1 MARQKHESPRAVPVA
16 ASHAAALF
24 GAQQAT
30 GNETAD
36 AGDTATQLP
45 LVLDLDGTLI
55 RTDVLAETFIAYLR
69 RNPLRL
75 FQVVV
80 WLFMG
85 RAVLKQKLA
94 HAAEIDVAGL
104 PVTEDL
110 VSFAAR
116 EAAHGRD
123 VHLATAADMS
133 VAESIRERFPF
144 IARVFASNGETN
156 LKSREKARVLTEA
169 FPGGFAYAGNSRAD
183 LAVWQA
189 AGETII
195 VNPAPGLVKAA
206 GAIRPPSQIIARPR
220 RGLRFAAKV
229 LRLHQ
234 WAKNGLIFAPLLLGG
249 VLFEAAAWGQAAAGF
264 LALSVLASA
273 TYLLNDLFDLADDR
287 RHWSKRNRPLA
298 SGALPIAHALVLI
311 PAGMAVAYAIAAL
324 AIGAVGVAFL
334 TAYLAVTLAYSFSL
348 KKIELLD
355 AAVLASLFTLRLGFG
370 VALAG
375 VVLSPW
381 LLVFSMFLF
390 LSLSFAKRHVEVTRM
405 EARGRSTAAGRGY
418 KAGDG
423 PMVAMIGAASGLAAV
438 QVLVMYVMNEAYRAG
453 AYVAPVMLWAVPP
466 ILFLWIARIWL
477 LAQRGELDDDPV
489 AFAVKDPP
497 SLLLGFMLGFV
508 FLVALFGSPV

>member
-1 MARQKHESPRAVPVA
+1 MVKHQNTVTTRRAAAAAAEVA
-16 ASHAAALF
+16 ASAPQPAVLDKS
-24 GAQQAT
+24 
-30 GNETAD
+30 AD
-36 AGDTATQLP
+36 IP
-45 LVLDLDGTLI
+45 LVLDLDGTLL
-55 RTDVLAETFIAYLR
+55 RTDILAEGFIAYLR

-75 FQVVV
+75 FQVLA
-80 WLFMG
+80 WLMMG

-94 HAAEIDVAGL
+94 SAAELDVDGL

-116 EAAHGRD
+116 EAAHGRQ
-123 VHLATAADMS
+123 VHLATASDMS
-133 VAESIRERFPF
+133 IARRVRQRFPF
-144 IARVFASNGETN
+144 IDQVFASDGTTN
-156 LKSREKARVLTEA
+156 LKAGRKAKALSEA
-169 FPGGFAYAGNSRAD
+169 FPGGFAYAGDSRAD
-183 LAVWQA
+183 LAVWREASQ
-189 AGETII
+189 TIV
-195 VNPAPGLVKAA
+195 VNPKPGLLRAA
-206 GAIRPPSQIIARPR
+206 RAIREPAAVYARPR

-249 VLFEAAAWGQAAAGF
+249 VLFDVTAWGQAAAGF
-264 LALSVLASA
+264 LALSLLASA

-287 RHWSKRNRPLA
+287 RHWSKRDKPLA
-298 SGALPIAHALVLI
+298 SGNLPISHALVLI
-311 PAGMAVAYAIAAL
+311 PSGIALAYAIAAV
-324 AIGAVGVAFL
+324 AIGPVGVLFL
-334 TAYLAVTLAYSFSL
+334 SVYLAMTLAYSFSL

-405 EARGRSTAAGRGY
+405 EARGRTAAAGRGY

-438 QVLVMYVMNEAYRAG
+438 QVLVMYVMNEAYGAG

-497 SLLLGFMLGFV
+497 SLLLGAVLGLVFFV
-508 FLVALFGSPV
+508 AMFGSPV